1 MRALTLTIVAAFTL
15 VGSGLAQERPGGQ
28 RPQEP
33 TRQAQ
38 EGARVAGMAQT
49 QQQRQLQHMAQHTE
63 QLAVQIRET
72 NQWMAR
78 NQAREEYRA
87 LGQQLAASC
96 DQLRDMVRQTQ
107 QLRDRDA
114 DLTRDRDRLQELDRL
129 QDRLQDMDRA
139 MTQAHDALRKMV
151 GKP

>member
-78 NQAREEYRA
+78 TRRARNTARWDSSSPPPA
-87 LGQQLAASC
+87 TSFATWSARLSSFATA
-96 DQLRDMVRQTQ
+96 
-107 QLRDRDA
+107 
-114 DLTRDRDRLQELDRL
+114 TRI
-129 QDRLQDMDRA
+129 
-139 MTQAHDALRKMV
+139 
-151 GKP
+151 